1 MKRIDAHLHY
11 HNFAEFDEEAKAVG
25 HENSREH
32 LRKVFEELDIERGIV
47 MGNGG
52 LDPEKNRYPDFLRY
66 CVGLD
71 EETLANENQKQCLA
85 LAEQN
90 LRREDCVGMKIYAG
104 YTHRYVSDSVYQPY
118 YDLAASYHKPVAI
131 HTGAMSGSWGRL
143 KYSHPLTVDEAASQ
157 WPQVQFV
164 ICHLGNPWLPDA
176 AAVIEKN
183 DNVAADL
190 SGLLEGPFDP
200 ETYWKEHENYMSYVK
215 TRLQYLDN
223 YDSLLYG
230 TDWPLV
236 NLYDYLSLI
245 EKIIPERYWE
255 KVFYENAKRIYQ
267 L

>member
-1 MKRIDAHLHY
+1 MGI
-11 HNFAEFDEEAKAVG
+11 
-25 HENSREH
+25 
-32 LRKVFEELDIERGIV
+32 KV
-47 MGNGG
+47 
-52 LDPEKNRYPDFLRY
+52 
-66 CVGLD
+66 
-71 EETLANENQKQCLA
+71 
-85 LAEQN
+85 
-90 LRREDCVGMKIYAG
+90 YAG
-104 YTHRYVSDSVYQPY
+104 YTHRYVSDPLYQPY

-200 ETYWKEHENYMSYVK
+200 EKYWKEHESYIGYVK
-215 TRLQYLDN
+215 TWLQYLDN
-223 YDSLLYG
+223 YDALMYG

-236 NLYDYLSLI
+236 NLYDYLSLM

-255 KVFYENAKRIYQ
+255 NVFYENAKRIYQ
-267 L
+267 I